1 MQRFIKILV
10 ISSILLNSNIFTNR
24 SGGGGE
30 ADNSVL
36 KFKKME
42 EQMTDKRLRSSSI
55 LTKHDLNV

>member
-10 ISSILLNSNIFTNR
+10 ISSILLNWNIFTNR
-24 SGGGGE
+24 KGGG

-42 EQMTDKRLRSSSI
+42 EQMTDKRLRSSPI